1 MARGRILRLSGDS
14 AVFPPAKVCD
24 HGGIFFSLSLNQRT
38 PVNQDLLAAVSSVPV
53 VLPRT
58 ELRVMIRLVRA
69 LYRLCRQPAYRALVE
84 PELPAVAR
92 FDPGYDS
99 VMMGYDFHLTPD
111 GPRLIEVNTNAG
123 GGLLAWWA
131 QQPEAR
137 KAGEGLPARLQQ
149 KLRRCFAEE
158 LRSQAVP
165 QLTVILD
172 ENPAQQFLYP
182 EMQAFT
188 RLFEDWG
195 GSAVVADPA
204 QLQAGPEGV
213 WLDGRRVELIY
224 NRHCDFYLQT
234 PQLAGVRAAY
244 LAATVCLTPNP
255 RGYGLLGDKRRMILW
270 SNPEI
275 LQQLAL
281 SPREQ
286 QLLLQGVPESRL
298 LADLDRQEIWRQRED
313 WVFKPV
319 DRFGSRGVFLGRK
332 ISKTRFEELPAET
345 TLVQR
350 QAPPSVTPVPGGN
363 EMKTDFR
370 LFVYRRRILGVAAR
384 IYQGQVTN
392 LRTPG
397 GGFAPI
403 RLS

>member
-1 MARGRILRLSGDS
+1 M
-14 AVFPPAKVCD
+14 
-24 HGGIFFSLSLNQRT
+24 
-38 PVNQDLLAAVSSVPV
+38 NQDLLAAISRVPV

-58 ELRVMIRLVRA
+58 ELRAMVRLVRA
-69 LYRLCRQPAYRALVE
+69 LYRLSRQPAYRALVE

-123 GGLLAWWA
+123 GGMLAWWA

-137 KAGEGLPARLQQ
+137 EAGEGLPKRLQQ
-149 KLRRCFAEE
+149 ELRRSFAEE
-158 LRSQAVP
+158 LLGRGGQTQTFP

-172 ENPAQQFLYP
+172 ENPAEQFLYP
-182 EMQAFT
+182 EMQAFA
-188 RLFEDWG
+188 RLFEGWG
-195 GSAVVADPA
+195 GSAAVADPA

-213 WLDGRRVELIY
+213 WLDGKRVELIY
-224 NRHCDFYLQT
+224 NRHCDFYLET
-234 PQLAGVRAAY
+234 PQLAGLRAAY
-244 LAATVCLTPNP
+244 LAGTVCLTPNP
-255 RGYGLLGDKRRMILW
+255 RSYGLLGDKRRMILW
-270 SNPEI
+270 SDPAI
-275 LQQLAL
+275 LEGLEL
-281 SPREQ
+281 PGRMRE
-286 QLLLQGVPESRL
+286 LLLAGVPESRL
-298 LADLDRQEIWRQRED
+298 LAAVDPQEIWRQRGD

-332 ISKTRFEELPAET
+332 ISKTRYEELPAET

-350 QAPPSVTPVPGGN
+350 QAVPSVTPVPGGG

-370 LFVYRRRILGVAAR
+370 LFVYRDRILGVAAR

-403 RLS
+403 RLI